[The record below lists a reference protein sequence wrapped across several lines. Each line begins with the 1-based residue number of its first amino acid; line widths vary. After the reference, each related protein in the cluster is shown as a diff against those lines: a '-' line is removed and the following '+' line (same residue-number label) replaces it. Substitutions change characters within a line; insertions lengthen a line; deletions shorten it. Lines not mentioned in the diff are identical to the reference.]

1 VAKSSASSKKIESI
15 RKYRERGVRE
25 RKKIKV
31 VESSVSLKKN
41 GHGGK
46 TLGEGE
52 EIDKVGE
59 ARMGHVKIRS
69 HKRLI
74 ARKI

>member
-1 VAKSSASSKKIESI
+1 M
-15 RKYRERGVRE
+15 
-25 RKKIKV
+25 KV
-31 VESSVSLKKN
+31 VESSASLKKN

-52 EIDKVGE
+52 EKDKVGE
-59 ARMGHVKIRS
+59 ARGYIKIRS

>member
-1 VAKSSASSKKIESI
+1 MAKSSASSKKIESM

-25 RKKIKV
+25 RKKMKV
-31 VESSVSLKKN
+31 VESSASLKKN

-52 EIDKVGE
+52 EKDKVGE
-59 ARMGHVKIRS
+59 ARGYIKIRS